1 MTKTAL
7 ESMLE
12 HLLDHPLSD
21 VTYVADEA
29 AMVAVRAGHKRIEAA
44 DLDTALAH
52 LRPRN
57 AAAAPRRAL
66 GCCA

>member
-1 MTKTAL
+1 MTKTAHDA
-7 ESMLE
+7 MLE
-12 HLLDHPLSD
+12 QLLDHPLSD

-52 LRPRN
+52 LRTHN
-57 AAAAPRRAL
+57 AAAPRRAL
-66 GCCA
+66 GFCA